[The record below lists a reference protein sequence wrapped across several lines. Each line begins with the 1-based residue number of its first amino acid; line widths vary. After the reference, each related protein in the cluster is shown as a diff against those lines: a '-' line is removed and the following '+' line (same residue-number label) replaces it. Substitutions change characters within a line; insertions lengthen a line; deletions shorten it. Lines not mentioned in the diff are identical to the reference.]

1 MVKDTLLVSGTFQF
15 LWLSFLCSFG
25 YFIAFI
31 YVYDPENDVD
41 EQALRNRENR
51 IKELR
56 RAQKMEREQ
65 EKLIKK
71 HYEEKEKMLREL
83 GGSIDEACRQLN
95 RLKAERSGRPLAE
108 FDSKKEL
115 EEKLKNESGKR

>member
-1 MVKDTLLVSGTFQF
+1 MAGNSLLVNGTFQF
-15 LWLSFLCSFG
+15 LWLSFLCFLG
-25 YFIAFI
+25 YFIAFF

-56 RAQKMEREQ
+56 RAERMEREQ

-71 HYEEKEKMLREL
+71 YWEEREKVFREL
-83 GGSIDEACRQLN
+83 DGSIDEACRQLD
-95 RLKAERSGRPLAE
+95 RIKAERAGRPPAE